1 MRLQFWGATGEVTG
15 SCALLEVGAHRLLV
29 DCGLYQGGRKSEA
42 RNLEPFPFDPATLDA
57 VVLTHA
63 HIDHAGRLPQLV
75 ERGFRGT
82 IHTHSA
88 GKELARILLKDAAAL
103 AEKDAELYNRKR
115 ARQHLPPE
123 APLSTL
129 AGAEAALGRMRGLAY
144 DQVVQILPGVRL
156 RLRDAGHILGASIVE
171 LWLRAGT
178 IERKL
183 VFSGDLGHRGSLISP
198 DPTPVEDADLVV
210 MEATYGD
217 RDHRPWEATWAELDE
232 IFATAN
238 RLRGNILIPAFA
250 VGRTQQL
257 LYLLTRKYRDWGL
270 DRWLLALDSPM
281 AIATTR
287 LYARHAGLLAA
298 DGRRLTPADFSPP
311 GLLLSQTTQQS
322 MKLNRL
328 DGGALIIAGS
338 GMCTGGRILHHFKHN
353 LWRRNC
359 QVVMVGYQAEGSL
372 GHALINGATEIRL
385 WGERIKVGATIHT
398 VGGLSAHADQSG
410 LLNWYRGFAGGPPVA
425 LVHGEAHAIGALA
438 NRLAGAARAV
448 LQPARGDSL
457 DLVAMHLEA
466 APRAPARGA
475 GAQTH

>member
-1 MRLQFWGATGEVTG
+1 MRLQFLGAAGEVTG
-15 SCALLEVGAHRLLV
+15 SCFLIEVGDQRLLV
-29 DCGLYQGGRKSEA
+29 DCGLYQGSRKSEA
-42 RNLEPFPFDPATLDA
+42 RNAEPFPFAPATLDA

-63 HIDHAGRLPQLV
+63 HIDHAGRLPRLV
-75 ERGFRGT
+75 EQGFGGA

-103 AEKDAELYNRKR
+103 AEKDAELHNRKR

-123 APLSTL
+123 APVSSL
-129 AGAEAALGRMRGLAY
+129 AGAERALAQMRGCAY
-144 DQVVQILPGVRL
+144 DRIIPILPGVRL
-156 RLRDAGHILGASIVE
+156 RLRDAGHILGASILE
-171 LWLRAGT
+171 LWLREGE

-198 DPTPVEDADLVV
+198 DPTPVEDADLVI

-217 RDHRPWEATWAELDE
+217 RDHRSWDATLAELNE

-238 RLRGNILIPAFA
+238 RLRGNILVPAFA

-257 LYLLTRKYRDWGL
+257 LYLLTQHYRDWGL
-270 DRWLLALDSPM
+270 DRWLIALDSPM

-287 LYARHAGLLAA
+287 LYARHAGLLTPN
-298 DGRRLTPADFSPP
+298 GRSLDAADFSPP
-311 GLLLSQTTQQS
+311 GLVLSQTTQQS
-322 MKLNRL
+322 MRLNRL
-328 DGGALIIAGS
+328 ESGALIIAGS

-359 QVVMVGYQAEGSL
+359 HVVMVGYQAEGSL
-372 GHALINGATEIRL
+372 GHALIGGAREIRL

-410 LLNWYRGFAGGPPVA
+410 LVDWYRHFAGAPPVA
-425 LVHGEAHAIGALA
+425 LVHGEPQAIAALGE
-438 NRLAGAARAV
+438 RLAPIAQRVFQPGFGA
-448 LQPARGDSL
+448 SL
-457 DLVAMHLEA
+457 DLLAL
-466 APRAPARGA
+466 APAGA
-475 GAQTH
+475 GRESAI

>member
-1 MRLQFWGATGEVTG
+1 MRLRFLGAAGEVTG
-15 SCALLEVGAHRLLV
+15 SCHLLEVGEHRLLV
-29 DCGLYQGGRKSEA
+29 DCGMYQGGRKSEA
-42 RNLEPFPFDPATLDA
+42 RNAEPFPFDPATIDA

-63 HIDHAGRLPQLV
+63 HIDHAGRLSRLV
-75 ERGFRGT
+75 EQGFRGT
-82 IHTHSA
+82 IHTHGA

-103 AEKDAELYNRKR
+103 AEKDAELHNRKR

-123 APLSTL
+123 APVATL
-129 AGAEAALGRMRGLAY
+129 AGAERALAQMRGLPY
-144 DQVVQILPGVRL
+144 DRMTQILPGVRL

-171 LWLRAGT
+171 LWLHEGDS
-178 IERKL
+178 ERKL

-210 MEATYGD
+210 MESTYGD
-217 RDHRPWEATWAELDE
+217 RDHRPWQATWTELDE

-257 LYLLTRKYRDWGL
+257 LYILTRKYRDWGL

-298 DGRRLTPADFSPP
+298 DGQRLTPADFSPP

-372 GHALINGATEIRL
+372 GHALVNGAKEIHL

-410 LLNWYRGFAGGPPVA
+410 LVDWYRRFAGGPPVA
-425 LVHGEAHAIGALA
+425 LVHGEGHAIGALA
-438 NRLAGAARAV
+438 NRLAGEARAV
-448 LQPARGDSL
+448 LQPAFGDSL
-457 DLVAMHLEA
+457 DLVTLRMLA
-466 APRAPARGA
+466 ATRA
-475 GAQTH
+475 

>member
-1 MRLQFWGATGEVTG
+1 MRLRFLGAAGEVTG
-15 SCALLEVGAHRLLV
+15 SCYLLEVGDRRLLV
-29 DCGLYQGGRKSEA
+29 DCGLYQGSRKSEA
-42 RNLEPFPFDPATLDA
+42 RNTRPFPFDPATLDA

-63 HIDHAGRLPQLV
+63 HIDHAGRLPRLV
-75 ERGFRGT
+75 EQGFRGT

-88 GKELARILLKDAAAL
+88 GRELARILLKDAAAL
-103 AEKDAELYNRKR
+103 AEKDTELGNRKR
-115 ARQHLPPE
+115 ARRHLPPE
-123 APLSTL
+123 APLFTL
-129 AGAEAALGRMRGLAY
+129 AAVEAALGRMRGLAY
-144 DQVVQILPGVRL
+144 DQQVEILPGVRL
-156 RLRDAGHILGASIVE
+156 RLRDAGHILGAGIVE
-171 LWLRAGT
+171 LWLQEGDT
-178 IERKL
+178 GRKL

-257 LYLLTRKYRDWGL
+257 LYILTRKYRDWGL

-281 AIATTR
+281 AIATTE
-287 LYARHAGLLAA
+287 LYARHARL
-298 DGRRLTPADFSPP
+298 LTPNGRSLDAADFSPP
-311 GLLLSQTTQQS
+311 GLVLSQTTQQS

-328 DGGALIIAGS
+328 DSGALIIAGS

-372 GHALINGATEIRL
+372 GHALISGAREIRL

-410 LLNWYRGFAGGPPVA
+410 LVDWYRHFAGGPPVA
-425 LVHGEAHAIGALA
+425 LVHGEPQAIAALGE
-438 NRLAGAARAV
+438 RLAPLAQQV
-448 LQPARGDSL
+448 FQPATGDCL
-457 DLVAMHLEA
+457 DLETLAST
-466 APRAPARGA
+466 RGRT
-475 GAQTH
+475 GSLG